1 MVIKNIFWVNKKWEQ
16 LTKNEV
22 HEIFALRSRVFIVE
36 QKCVYQD
43 IDNNDKKAIHVYG
56 TFKNKIIAYSR
67 LFKEGDYFKEVSFGV
82 VIKSKCAQNG
92 TRTLR
97 F

>member
-36 QKCVYQD
+36 QKCV
-43 IDNNDKKAIHVYG
+43 
-56 TFKNKIIAYSR
+56 
-67 LFKEGDYFKEVSFGV
+67 
-82 VIKSKCAQNG
+82 
-92 TRTLR
+92 
-97 F
+97 